1 MSGFF
6 DNWEPVDTSQEP
18 TASTSPSSKEE
29 LPSTADQVEV
39 IEAFTGKG
47 GIPVEALEDS
57 VPVVDDGEWDEGRL
71 ASGFSLDEREEITKT
86 VFENVAPPSEVFEVA
101 KAAGSGEWSLPQS
114 ANPAWK
120 LVAKAT
126 NAELRDFNF
135 VFAGIDGPRK
145 AGKTGMV
152 LDSLTDEEI
161 ANGAQIWHVDF
172 DLGGETTKMAH
183 HKDKA
188 ANIVVLNPWVVFK
201 ARSRVPFDF
210 PATFQNTM
218 DILLYAVEVAEA
230 QEAYFLEHGKMPN
243 PYLKTLCFDG
253 LDHWLN
259 ICETVMK
266 IEDLELGVDG
276 IAVSGKAATTKIG
289 RFNWNIRKNR
299 YNAAMSN
306 MLELARRFVH
316 VYCITGRK
324 PSYDKNGNE
333 IRGADVPAW
342 LKDSERDF
350 QQLISV
356 DIEEIRDDFGALTG
370 EAVATAV
377 LKANRTSLRAP
388 EPVVLFQR
396 NAQGGIWNGWR
407 GLRDGSFHHAEDVHE
422 KVFIDEN
429 GQLQIHKEE

>member
-1 MSGFF
+1 MAGTGFF
-6 DNWEPVDTSQEP
+6 DNWEPVDTTKEP
-18 TASTSPSSKEE
+18 VRGETPVPVAEN
-29 LPSTADQVEV
+29 LPSTSQVDV
-39 IEAFTGKG
+39 VDVFAGKG
-47 GIPVEALEDS
+47 GAPPLEALI
-57 VPVVDDGEWDEGRL
+57 DDAPDAPEQEPDEPAPAPLPPLGDQDGMV
-71 ASGFSLDEREEITKT
+71 SGFDTPT
-86 VFENVAPPSEVFEVA
+86 PPP
-101 KAAGSGEWSLPQS
+101 KKGGWQLPQS

-120 LVAKAT
+120 LIAKAVNT
-126 NAELRDFNF
+126 NLRDFNF
-135 VFAGIDGPRK
+135 VFAGVDGPRK
-145 AGKTGMV
+145 AGKTGFV
-152 LDSLTDEEI
+152 LDSLTEEEI
-161 ANGAQIWHVDF
+161 ANGAQIWHLDF

-188 ANIVVLNPWVVFK
+188 ENIVVLNPWVVFK

-230 QEAYFLEHGKMPN
+230 QEEYFLAHGKMPK

-266 IEDLELGVDG
+266 IEDLDLGVDG
-276 IAVSGKAATTKIG
+276 IAVAGKAATTKIG

-356 DIEEIRDDFGALTG
+356 DIEEMRDDHGALNG
-370 EAVATAV
+370 ESKATAV
-377 LKANRTSLRAP
+377 LKANRTSLDCP
-388 EPVVLFQR
+388 PPVVLFNR
-396 NAQGGIWNGWR
+396 THRGGNWNGWP
-407 GLRDGSFHHAEDVHE
+407 GVSDGSFRHPDDVYDGVSINEDGELVVLSGVE
-422 KVFIDEN
+422 
-429 GQLQIHKEE
+429 